1 MSESEWDA
9 LDQISDTLPMADE
22 LPDPVAVP
30 RFMERLRNAL
40 IVFNVLILMVI
51 VWELAPWLH

>member
-9 LDQISDTLPMADE
+9 LDQIPDTLPMVDE
-22 LPDPVAVP
+22 LSDPIAVP
-30 RFMERLRNAL
+30 RVMERLRNAL

-51 VWELAPWLH
+51 LWELAPWLH